1 MSNIIKQTDIVMAT
15 NGGHD
20 GLRANDYITDKRYE
34 SFDVIDGIE
43 ERTYDGKHSVTF
55 YNCMGVNPVTL
66 KRDGEDMAMSESQ
79 LKEYYEAEH
88 GVKQGDPIKT
98 RGGDTMFYDG
108 FVFDA
113 FGSIVILCHAAK
125 KDGTASKTIHHRYL
139 SDF

>member
-1 MSNIIKQTDIVMAT
+1 MAT
-15 NGGHD
+15 IQE
-20 GLRANDYITDKRYE
+20 LREKITVIDNQIAKLKQDKRE
-34 SFDVIDGIE
+34 VQDE
-43 ERTYDGKHSVTF
+43 
-55 YNCMGVNPVTL
+55 L
-66 KRDGEDMAMSESQ
+66 KDAIQACFEG
-79 LKEYYEAEH
+79 EH